1 MFQCEQL
8 HTAFRVIPIRG
19 YKLIFLNPANEF
31 DLRSENVA
39 SPERPH
45 GKQNMSLAYLG
56 RF

>member
-8 HTAFRVIPIRG
+8 HTAFGVVPIRG

-45 GKQNMSLAYLG
+45 GK
-56 RF
+56 